1 MQKQFEEYLQSKNYR
16 PTTSIDYPARLERL
30 CRKESFSLE
39 QLVKHIKEILP
50 LYERSGKR
58 ESYGRRSHTSV
69 RQALRR
75 FNAFLIES
83 SK

>member
-1 MQKQFEEYLQSKNYR
+1 MLNKFKNWLLEKHYS
-16 PTTSIDYPARLERL
+16 PLTSEDYKTRIERL

-58 ESYGRRSHTSV
+58 ESYGCRSHTSV

-75 FNAFLIES
+75 FNAF
-83 SK
+83 